1 MDISAPSRPH
11 DDRGRGWDA
20 GAARSVVLDLSDC
33 IARLT
38 QQNRSSCKLLDAWK
52 PSAKP
57 YLLSAASGG
66 QWPQARLA
74 AIRDGVDDN
83 RCQLC
88 MSAIGTLDHRF
99 ECPTT
104 CPPGG
109 WQLPPSECQEF
120 MSALSDDR
128 TRLMRTRGL
137 LAIRVA
143 VPPPASCDTF
153 AWILPLPEDGDQSHW
168 KWFVDGSMLD
178 EPRRFARRT
187 GFGVVVVDSEGF
199 LVAYG
204 CGRPPAWVS
213 TAAGAEAW
221 AFCMVLSITPQ
232 PPWVV
237 TDCLE
242 VCKTLASGKKATM
255 SGCKRLA
262 LVWRRIFA
270 ALDDD
275 AASAVRSLMWIA
287 CAQ

>member
-1 MDISAPSRPH
+1 
-11 DDRGRGWDA
+11 
-20 GAARSVVLDLSDC
+20 
-33 IARLT
+33 
-38 QQNRSSCKLLDAWK
+38 
-52 PSAKP
+52 
-57 YLLSAASGG
+57 
-66 QWPQARLA
+66 
-74 AIRDGVDDN
+74 
-83 RCQLC
+83 
-88 MSAIGTLDHRF
+88 MSAIGILDHRF

-120 MSALSDDR
+120 MNTPSDDR
-128 TRLMRTRGL
+128 TRLLRTRGL

-242 VCKTLASGKKATM
+242 VCKTLASGKKAAT

-262 LVWRRIFA
+262 RVWTRIFA
-270 ALDDD
+270 ALDGD
-275 AASAVRSLMWIA
+275 AASAVQRLMWMPAHGSVASIGSTRKMDGSFVTA
-287 CAQ
+287 VDWRANRLVDAQAKSAASFDRMPSEVLKRVAVGRLAEFSAALLGTVTEAANN